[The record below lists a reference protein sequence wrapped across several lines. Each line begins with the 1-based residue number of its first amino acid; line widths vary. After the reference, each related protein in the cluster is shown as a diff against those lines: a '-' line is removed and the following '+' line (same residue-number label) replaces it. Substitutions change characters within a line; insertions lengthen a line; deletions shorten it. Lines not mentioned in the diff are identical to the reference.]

1 MSNPEITQVKGSGCD
16 VCQVCL
22 DCMGCDSASILVGV
36 SGYGSVA
43 ILF

>member
-16 VCQVCL
+16 ICQVCL
-22 DCMGCDSASILVGV
+22 DCIGCDVSILVGV
-36 SGYGSVA
+36 SGYGAVA